1 MEKKPRLSTVTQMRH
16 ADETFS
22 SQIVK
27 RAPSSPLTSLIKEL
41 QSLQEL
47 SEHHAELELQ
57 NQEFQQTQLALE
69 EALSRYVSLYEFSPV
84 AYLSLTENGTIVEAN
99 LVSAELLQ
107 VDRSSLIKQRFSR
120 FVDAESA
127 DIWHQHFHAVKQH
140 GNNKS
145 CELKIHRTDGT
156 VFYGRLDCLLL
167 NSNDPGLTTEKDL
180 DNFTDSHVQSN
191 YVQTNHDH
199 NSHAD
204 LRIRM
209 TLTDITE
216 AKIIEQELRVAAM
229 VFESHEA
236 IIMTDSNNVILK
248 VNNAFSKITGYS
260 ADEAVGNTPNLY
272 SSGRHDA
279 AFYASMWS
287 QINSQDK
294 WQGEVWNRFKNGV
307 DVPCWLS
314 VTAVHSEDGTVTHY
328 LGSFHDITTR
338 KMADEE
344 MQLLA
349 FYDGLTNLPNRR
361 LFLDRMQRAMI
372 SSNRN
377 RNYCALMLIDFDN
390 FKCINDTLGHDVGDL
405 MLQTVAQ
412 RLQVSVREG
421 DTVARLGGDEF
432 VVMLENLHED
442 VTAATAIAKKIGEQI
457 ITAIN
462 QPFQLAGNECKCS
475 VSIGISLFLR
485 KLNTPAEIQKQAD
498 LAMYEAKATGGNVL
512 KIFTD

>member
-1 MEKKPRLSTVTQMRH
+1 
-16 ADETFS
+16 
-22 SQIVK
+22 
-27 RAPSSPLTSLIKEL
+27 
-41 QSLQEL
+41 
-47 SEHHAELELQ
+47 
-57 NQEFQQTQLALE
+57 
-69 EALSRYVSLYEFSPV
+69 
-84 AYLSLTENGTIVEAN
+84 
-99 LVSAELLQ
+99 
-107 VDRSSLIKQRFSR
+107 
-120 FVDAESA
+120 
-127 DIWHQHFHAVKQH
+127 
-140 GNNKS
+140 
-145 CELKIHRTDGT
+145 
-156 VFYGRLDCLLL
+156 
-167 NSNDPGLTTEKDL
+167 
-180 DNFTDSHVQSN
+180 
-191 YVQTNHDH
+191 
-199 NSHAD
+199 
-204 LRIRM
+204 
-209 TLTDITE
+209 
-216 AKIIEQELRVAAM
+216 
-229 VFESHEA
+229 
-236 IIMTDSNNVILK
+236 
-248 VNNAFSKITGYS
+248 
-260 ADEAVGNTPNLY
+260 VGNTPNLY

>member
-1 MEKKPRLSTVTQMRH
+1 MEKKPHLSTVTQMRH
-16 ADETFS
+16 ADEIFS
-22 SQIVK
+22 SQIIK

-41 QSLQEL
+41 QLLQEL

-57 NQEFQQTQLALE
+57 NQELQQTQIALE
-69 EALSRYVSLYEFSPV
+69 EALNRYVSLYEFSPV

-99 LVSAELLQ
+99 LVSADLLQ
-107 VDRSSLIKQRFSR
+107 IDRSSLIKQRFSR
-120 FVDAESA
+120 YIAPESA
-127 DIWHQHFHAVKQH
+127 DIWHQHFHKLKQQ
-140 GNNKS
+140 GVNKS
-145 CELKIHRTDGT
+145 CDLKIHRTDGSI
-156 VFYGRLDCLLL
+156 FYARLDCLLL
-167 NSNDPGLTTEKDL
+167 NFVAQDLNTEKNL
-180 DNFTDSHVQSN
+180 ENFTDSHVQSN
-191 YVQTNHDH
+191 HIN

-248 VNNAFSKITGYS
+248 VNDAFSKITGYS
-260 ADEAVGNTPNLY
+260 AEDAVGNTPNLY

-287 QINSQDK
+287 KINSEDK

-338 KMADEE
+338 KMADEQ

-349 FYDGLTNLPNRR
+349 FYDSLTNLPNRR
-361 LFLDRMQRAMI
+361 LFLDSMQRAMI

-442 VTAATAIAKKIGEQI
+442 VTTATAIAKKIGEQI

-498 LAMYEAKATGGNVL
+498 LAMYEAKATGGNIL
-512 KIFTD
+512 KVFIDQ